1 MNKSTFRQPIT
12 CHYPANPSNSQHYSA
27 ELEAWKLI
35 HNWCLIINL
44 IWNNRYLCIGNHSD
58 PEAWWATGST
68 QALEKCLNW
77 NVWQHTQ
84 NSPHA
89 TTADHWP
96 NVADRTAGWWGVVH
110 MHPPRISPSFPQDTS
125 HCPWD
130 VPSEGPGGISM
141 TTARSGVCSLSVEVT
156 VLTHET
162 SALSHTHTP
171 RLWGEHGKT
180 KCPPWH
186 AADWS
191 CLTGAS
197 VCTSVLT
204 WDWLYPNAKERS
216 FIFNRSRGLP
226 ITGSAGWLW
235 DDLIPALR
243 WAEVVLRSSDFWC

>member
-156 VLTHET
+156 VLAHET
-162 SALSHTHTP
+162 SALSHTHTHTP
-171 RLWGEHGKT
+171 TLGWARQNKMPPVARSWLIMFDRSQCVHECFDVGLAVS
-180 KCPPWH
+180 KC
-186 AADWS
+186 
-191 CLTGAS
+191 
-197 VCTSVLT
+197 
-204 WDWLYPNAKERS
+204 
-216 FIFNRSRGLP
+216 
-226 ITGSAGWLW
+226 
-235 DDLIPALR
+235 
-243 WAEVVLRSSDFWC
+243 